1 MDPNSLTSTQKAE
14 LIDNVKEQIAVAT
27 VQELLVKIT
36 DKCFAKCIN
45 KPGTSLD
52 SSETKCLNYCVDRFF
67 DSYNWIID
75 STKNVHD
82 KDDDSGTDHRCD
94 CSQSSDLVS

>member
-45 KPGTSLD
+45 KPGTILNNFRLSK
-52 SSETKCLNYCVDRFF
+52 SSM
-67 DSYNWIID
+67 
-75 STKNVHD
+75 
-82 KDDDSGTDHRCD
+82 
-94 CSQSSDLVS
+94 